1 MNISLKEYGD
11 LLLTY
16 LRPQK
21 KRAIILGLVILGSI
35 GLQILV
41 PQILR
46 YFIDAA
52 GDITA
57 PMTTLTLLAVA
68 FLVVSVMNQLLSTV
82 ATWQGAYVGWTAT
95 NMLRSDLA
103 RYCLKLEMSFHNE
116 RTPGELIERIDGD
129 ITALANFFSQF
140 VLRVLAAALLIIGV
154 IVVLFIEEWRIGLAI
169 TVYAAITIL
178 VLLRMKNI
186 AIKATEEEREV
197 NAVMYGFLEERLA
210 GIEDIRANG
219 GGPYALRRFYGILR
233 NMLRTGRQA
242 WMRRSI
248 FWFVLISLFA
258 VGDVIALG
266 LGSELLAANMVTLG
280 MVFLFYQYA
289 LTMWDMVDRIIQ
301 QMQDLQKAGAAIQRV
316 GHLMSIKPK
325 MVEGKRTDL
334 PNGPL
339 SVEFKNLTFSYNER
353 DPILQDVSFKL
364 EPGTSLGLLG
374 RTGSGKTTLTRLL
387 FRLYD
392 PTEGNILIGGLDP
405 RDVRRDVLRNR
416 VAMVTQEV
424 QLFHASVRD
433 NLTFFNR
440 EIPDARIMEVI
451 EDLGLRDWLDG
462 LPKGLDTEL
471 SAGGSGLSAGEAQLL
486 AFTRVFLRDP
496 GLVVLDEPSSRL
508 DPATERLL
516 EDAMSRLLK
525 DRTAIIIA
533 HRLATVQRADEIMIL
548 EDGKLLEHDKREN
561 LVADPYSRF
570 SELLMQGMEKYEVGS

>member
-1 MNISLKEYGD
+1 MNISLKQYSD

-16 LRPQK
+16 LRPQR
-21 KRAIILGLVILGSI
+21 KRAIILGVVILLSI

-46 YFIDAA
+46 FFIDAA
-52 GDITA
+52 EDTSK
-57 PMTTLTLLAVA
+57 PMTTLTMLAVA
-68 FLVVSVMNQLLSTV
+68 FLAVSVMNQFLSILS
-82 ATWQGAYVGWTAT
+82 TWQGAYVGWTAT

-140 VLRVLAAALLIIGV
+140 VLRVLAAALLIVGV
-154 IVVLFIEEWRIGLAI
+154 IIVLFVEEWRIGLAI
-169 TVYAAITIL
+169 SLYAVVTVL

-197 NAVMYGFLEERLA
+197 NAVLYGFLEERLA
-210 GIEDIRANG
+210 GIDDIRANG
-219 GGPYALRRFYGILR
+219 GGPYALRRLYGILR
-233 NMLRTGRQA
+233 AMLRTGRRA
-242 WMRRSI
+242 WMRRSV

-266 LGSELLAANMVTLG
+266 LGSELLSANMVTLG

-316 GHLMSIKPK
+316 GGLMAIKPK
-325 MVEGKRTDL
+325 MQEGTRTDM
-334 PNGPL
+334 PSGPL
-339 SVEFKNLTFSYNER
+339 SVEFRDLTFAYNDR
-353 DPILQDVSFKL
+353 DPILQDVSFRL
-364 EPGTSLGLLG
+364 EPGTSIGLLG

-392 PTEGNILIGGLDP
+392 PTEGEILIGGVNP
-405 RDVRRDVLRNR
+405 KEVRRDVLRNR

-440 EIPDARIMEVI
+440 EIPDSRILEVI
-451 EDLGLRDWLDG
+451 EDLGLQDWLNS
-462 LPKGLDTEL
+462 LPNGLDTEL

-516 EDAMSRLLK
+516 EEAMSRLLK

-533 HRLATVQRADEIMIL
+533 HRLTTVQRADEIMIL
-548 EDGKLLEHDKREN
+548 ENGKILEHDRREN
-561 LVADPYSRF
+561 LVANPDSRF
-570 SELLMQGMEKYEVGS
+570 SELLTRGLEKVEA

>member
-1 MNISLKEYGD
+1 MNISLKQYGD

-16 LRPQK
+16 LRPQR
-21 KRAIILGLVILGSI
+21 KRAIILGVVILLSI

-52 GDITA
+52 EDTSA
-57 PMTTLTLLAVA
+57 PMTTLTMLAVA
-68 FLVVSVMNQLLSTV
+68 FLAVSVMNQFLSILS
-82 ATWQGAYVGWTAT
+82 TWQGAYVGWTAT

-140 VLRVLAAALLIIGV
+140 VLRVLAAALLILGV
-154 IVVLFIEEWRIGLAI
+154 IIVLFVEEWRIGLAI
-169 TVYAAITIL
+169 TIYAVITVT

-186 AIKATEEEREV
+186 AIKATEEEREA
-197 NAVMYGFLEERLA
+197 NAVLYGFLEERLA
-210 GIEDIRANG
+210 GIDDIRANG
-219 GGPYALRRFYGILR
+219 GGPYALRRLYGILR
-233 NMLRTGRQA
+233 AILQTGRRA
-242 WMRRSI
+242 WMRRSV

-258 VGDVIALG
+258 IGDVIALG
-266 LGSELLAANMVTLG
+266 LGSELLSANMVTLG

-316 GHLMSIKPK
+316 GGLMAIKPK
-325 MVEGKRTDL
+325 MKEGSRTDM
-334 PNGPL
+334 PSGPL
-339 SVEFKNLTFSYNER
+339 SVEFKDLTFAYNDR
-353 DPILQDVSFKL
+353 DPILQDVSFRL
-364 EPGTSLGLLG
+364 EPGTSIGLLG

-392 PTEGNILIGGLDP
+392 PTEGEILIGGVNP
-405 RDVRRDVLRNR
+405 KEVRRDVLRNR

-440 EIPDARIMEVI
+440 EIPDSRILEVI
-451 EDLGLRDWLDG
+451 NDLGLRNWLDS
-462 LPKGLDTEL
+462 LPNGLDTEL

-516 EDAMSRLLK
+516 EEAMSRLLK

-548 EDGKLLEHDKREN
+548 ENGKILEHDRREN
-561 LVADPYSRF
+561 LVADPDSRF
-570 SELLMQGMEKYEVGS
+570 SELLNRGLEKVEA